1 MWELV
6 PQHSKQ
12 SKNASTTLDDTK
24 GGVYEALALAA
35 TAAAAESTVGGDS
48 TSVEE
53 VDVPFG
59 VWLKKKAELVGWA
72 SKKTLSTGNQFCNGG
87 GIGGTHTRI
96 SRHSLKSVTC
106 LSSTSVRTSI
116 YTDVRTRSNAM
127 ASSFQ
132 HYRPSFGIL
141 SWTLPMLNSST
152 LATATAA
159 VRAPNGKAKSS
170 CAA

>member
-72 SKKTLSTGNQFCNGG
+72 SKKTLSTGFQLCNGG
-87 GIGGTHTRI
+87 GYRGHPYPYI
-96 SRHSLKSVTC
+96 
-106 LSSTSVRTSI
+106 
-116 YTDVRTRSNAM
+116 
-127 ASSFQ
+127 SSF
-132 HYRPSFGIL
+132 S
-141 SWTLPMLNSST
+141 
-152 LATATAA
+152 
-159 VRAPNGKAKSS
+159 
-170 CAA
+170 